1 MCLVRYQLSFLFPL
15 SCYGGG
21 RGGSEIVLNGSPS
34 AMMKCVLDNWGNWN
48 ILLLSQIRI
57 SVVTII
63 PQWNEIYPRVVL
75 MLQLATNVS
84 LPFVA
89 ITSSHY
95 DATDFVYSSTDVRQF

>member
-1 MCLVRYQLSFLFPL
+1 
-15 SCYGGG
+15 
-21 RGGSEIVLNGSPS
+21 
-34 AMMKCVLDNWGNWN
+34 MMKCVLDNWGNWN

-75 MLQLATNVS
+75 MQLATNVS